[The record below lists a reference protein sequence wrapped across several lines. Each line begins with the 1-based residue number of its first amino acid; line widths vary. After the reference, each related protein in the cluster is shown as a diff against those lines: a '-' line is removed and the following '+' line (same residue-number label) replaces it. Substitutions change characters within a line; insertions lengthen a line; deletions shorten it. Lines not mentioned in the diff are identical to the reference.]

1 MEREVGGRGIRERKV
16 GDLNLTRDPGL
27 DNEKRRP
34 APAPGVARALDHL
47 NDVMGG
53 AVDVYRTLH
62 PKGRSYT
69 HGTVE
74 ELGSRRRLDAWLAQ
88 ASSLAGP
95 GGIVSERRVDRE
107 AAGFSY
113 VNAHTRRER
122 YKESDHDCVQVTLRA
137 TTIPR
142 PKARA
147 A

>member
-1 MEREVGGRGIRERKV
+1 MATYLWV

-27 DNEKRRP
+27 DNEKRHP

-74 ELGSRRRLDAWLAQ
+74 KVGSTAAVIRP
-88 ASSLAGP
+88 AG
-95 GGIVSERRVDRE
+95 GSG
-107 AAGFSY
+107 
-113 VNAHTRRER
+113 
-122 YKESDHDCVQVTLRA
+122 
-137 TTIPR
+137 
-142 PKARA
+142 
-147 A
+147 